1 MNAEEVKL
9 HLENTLPDCLI
20 QVENQGNHFNVV
32 AVGDL
37 FDGKRAV
44 QRQQLVYKALHE
56 QISSGDIHAVT
67 MKLFT
72 QQEWKERAE

>member
-1 MNAEEVKL
+1 MDNK
-9 HLENTLPDCLI
+9 
-20 QVENQGNHFNVV
+20 GNKSNVV
-32 AVGDL
+32 DVGDL

-44 QRQQLVYKALHE
+44 QRQQLVYKALNE

>member
-44 QRQQLVYKALHE
+44 QRQPDVRSITRRVGTCLETYMRIL
-56 QISSGDIHAVT
+56 
-67 MKLFT
+67 
-72 QQEWKERAE
+72 